1 MPEHGHERRIHVE
14 ESSGECAATNT
25 EGGAQDER
33 TGTGLGAAERFFI
46 ALVLDGR
53 GQLLRNKFQNLAVA
67 LFRGTPSQSTDG
79 APISSASPR
88 CTSSS
93 KTSGVASRGS
103 PVRRTYSVRPR
114 P

>member
-1 MPEHGHERRIHVE
+1 FAPRIELEKIFDRFMPEHGHERRIHVE

-67 LFRGTPSQSTDG
+67 LSEAGVFAVVLDDQG
-79 APISSASPR
+79 
-88 CTSSS
+88 S
-93 KTSGVASRGS
+93 KARS
-103 PVRRTYSVRPR
+103 
-114 P
+114 